1 MPTMH
6 TRRYATNAV
15 MTALTAACAFF
26 AVTVLVL
33 ILGYIAYRGIG
44 ALSFQFLV
52 ETPKPVGEGGGIGN
66 AILGTLI
73 LLAMACVVGMPFGI
87 ATGVYLAEYGAG
99 RFASLVRF
107 LTDTLTGIPSILVG
121 VFVYTIIVLPMKQFS
136 ALAGGVALAV
146 IMIPIVAR
154 TTEEMI
160 RLVPASLREGALAL
174 GAPQWRVTTG
184 VVLPRQQFSAM
195 AGGVALAV
203 IMIPIVARTTEE
215 MIRLVPASLREGA
228 LALGAPQWRVTT
240 EIVLPAAASGIVTGA
255 MLAVARVS
263 GETAPL
269 LFTAFGSR
277 FFNVYLDQPMASL
290 TVQIYNYAISP
301 YDEWHA
307 QAWAATL
314 ILMTLILVINIT
326 VRFFTRRK
334 I

>member
-1 MPTMH
+1 MQTTH
-6 TRRYATNAV
+6 ARRYATNAV
-15 MTALTAACAFF
+15 MTTLTAACAFF
-26 AVTVLVL
+26 AVAVLVL
-33 ILGYIAYRGIG
+33 ILGYIAYRGLG
-44 ALSFQFLV
+44 AISFQFLI

-73 LLAMACVVGMPFGI
+73 LLAMACAVGMPFGI
-87 ATGVYLAEYGAG
+87 ATGIYLAEYGAG

-121 VFVYTIIVLPMKQFS
+121 VFVYTIIVLPMK
-136 ALAGGVALAV
+136 
-146 IMIPIVAR
+146 
-154 TTEEMI
+154 
-160 RLVPASLREGALAL
+160 
-174 GAPQWRVTTG
+174 
-184 VVLPRQQFSAM
+184 QFSAM

-240 EIVLPAAASGIVTGA
+240 GVVLPAAASGIVTGA

-326 VRFFTRRK
+326 VRFFTRGK
-334 I
+334 FSE